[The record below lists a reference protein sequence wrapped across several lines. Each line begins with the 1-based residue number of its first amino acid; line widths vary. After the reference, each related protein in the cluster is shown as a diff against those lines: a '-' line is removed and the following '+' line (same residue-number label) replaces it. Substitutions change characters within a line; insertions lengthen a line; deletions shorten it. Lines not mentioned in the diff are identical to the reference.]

1 MAHLDDI
8 PEKSEDEL
16 LGMLYNS
23 AKTDNFTPEELL
35 KYTTDMTTEQDIRN
49 QIAYSREEGREEGIS
64 IGLEK
69 TARRMLKDGMSSDLV
84 CKYTGLTLEKVNGLR
99 K

>member
-1 MAHLDDI
+1 MAHIDDI

-49 QIAYSREEGREEGIS
+49 QIAYSREEGRIEGREEGRDE
-64 IGLEK
+64 GRVEGK
-69 TARRMLKDGMSSDLV
+69 METARVMLKDG
-84 CKYTGLTLEKVNGLR
+84 
-99 K
+99 